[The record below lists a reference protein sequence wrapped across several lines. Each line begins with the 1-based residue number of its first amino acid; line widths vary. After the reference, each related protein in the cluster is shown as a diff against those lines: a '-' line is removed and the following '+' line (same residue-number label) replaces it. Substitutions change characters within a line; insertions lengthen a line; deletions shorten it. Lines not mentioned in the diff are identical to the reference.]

1 MSTAKLVLVLL
12 VLFIALG
19 IVGRMDYEDARRT
32 ERISGNEEIRLFC
45 VRVPIDASGQ
55 RSRSKPERATAILAA
70 ISVTADVEESASTV
84 LRCVVVED

>member
-1 MSTAKLVLVLL
+1 MSTAKFVLALL

-19 IVGRMDYEDARRT
+19 IVGRMDYEDAMRT
-32 ERISGNEEIRLFC
+32 ERISSKEAIRLSC
-45 VRVPIDASGQ
+45 VRVPIDASGE

-70 ISVTADVEESASTV
+70 ISAIADVEAPAPTV

>member
-1 MSTAKLVLVLL
+1 MSTVKLVLVLL

-32 ERISGNEEIRLFC
+32 ERISSKEGIRLSC

-55 RSRSKPERATAILAA
+55 RSRSKPEPATAVLAA
-70 ISVTADVEESASTV
+70 ISAAADVEESAPTV